1 MKIDTLLKKFLEEKK
16 EVAKACKVSVE
27 SIEFWEKRSEE
38 LFAKMDNTEEE
49 FIFAT
54 EEFIEDACARDLK
67 EIDFLMNRMKFEN
80 DQLDLLEKQIEKLE
94 TELCLAF
101 AQHAK
106 KQKK

>member
-1 MKIDTLLKKFLEEKK
+1 MKIDILLKKFLEEKK

-67 EIDFLMNRMKFEN
+67 EIDFLMKRMKFEN
-80 DQLDLLEKQIEKLE
+80 DQLDSLEKKIEELEDKLSQVL
-94 TELCLAF
+94 TEY
-101 AQHAK
+101 AQ